1 MEPDQTCLVIADD
14 HELNSALK
22 GSFFER
28 SGFVLHRVLP
38 GDDVYAIVKRDRPVL
53 VILALDTKQ
62 SRADLVCRKIKDDS
76 CLHSTPVALIA
87 HYEDEEERTR
97 CHESG
102 CDEILRRP
110 LGSKQVLAA
119 AYRMLNVVVDR
130 FEFRGVV
137 RFEGRCGTEPRVLR
151 ECSILNLSGG
161 GAFIETGKLRPVDSA
176 VFLEF
181 SLPENDRLIR
191 CRGRVAWLNHPVWS
205 KKPRLPIG
213 YGVQFE
219 DLSSQCRQQIE
230 DYIHSRTEPCH
241 D

>member
-1 MEPDQTCLVIADD
+1 LDPEQTYLVIADD

-28 SGFVLHRVLP
+28 SGFVLHRITE

-53 VILALDTKQ
+53 VILALDTKE
-62 SRADLVCRKIKDDS
+62 SCADLICRKIKDDS
-76 CLHSTPVALIA
+76 SLHSTPVALIA
-87 HYEDEEERTR
+87 HYEDEEERDR

-102 CDEILRRP
+102 CDEVLRRP

-137 RFEGRCGTEPRVLR
+137 QFDGRCGAEPKELR
-151 ECSILNLSGG
+151 QCSILNLAGG
-161 GAFIETGKLRPVDSA
+161 GAFIETGKLRPVDSS
-176 VFLEF
+176 VFIEF
-181 SLPENDRLIR
+181 SLPGDSNLIR

-219 DLSSQCRQQIE
+219 DMSSQCKQRIE
-230 DYIHSRTEPCH
+230 DYIHAETNPYH